1 MDSSADMVERVRSLI
16 TPVLEAE
23 QIELVAL
30 KLVGF
35 GKGRRLRIFIDKKDG
50 VKLSDCVQVSRKVSE
65 LLDTEDLISGKYTL
79 EVSSPGTEAK
89 G

>member
-1 MDSSADMVERVRSLI
+1 MDSSVDMVEKIRSLI

-23 QIELVAL
+23 RIELVAL

-35 GKGRRLRIFIDKKDG
+35 GKGRRLRVFIDKEGG
-50 VKLSDCVQVSRKVSE
+50 VKLSDCIQVSQKISE
-65 LLDTEDLISGKYTL
+65 LLDTEAPIMGRYTL

>member
-1 MDSSADMVERVRSLI
+1 MDGPTDTEKIRTLVA
-16 TPVLEAE
+16 PVLETE

-30 KLVGF
+30 KLVGL

-50 VKLSDCVQVSRKVSE
+50 VKLSDCIQVSKKVSE
-65 LLDTEDLISGKYTL
+65 VLDTEDPIAGGYVL

>member
-1 MDSSADMVERVRSLI
+1 MDNSLDMAERIRSLI
-16 TPVLEAE
+16 TPVLEEE

-30 KLVGF
+30 KFAGF
-35 GKGRRLRIFIDKKDG
+35 GKGRRLRIFIDKEGG
-50 VKLSDCVQVSRKVSE
+50 VKLSDCIQVSQKVSE
-65 LLDTEDLISGKYTL
+65 LLDTEDPIAGRYTL